1 MPNESTTRT
10 AVVVGAT
17 GIIGRAIAAKL
28 AGLGGWR
35 VLGVTRSGGT
45 VPGVDEAIAVDLRDP
60 KEARR
65 RLAPAAGATH
75 LFFAAYFPQASWAAE
90 VGPNLALLKSAV
102 GGLEAVGAPLQHV
115 TLITGAKYYGVH
127 LGPSPAPAAETEPR
141 HVGPNFYYDQED
153 YLRSREGA
161 AWRWT
166 HLVPTHLTGFA
177 TGNPMNLALSIAVYA
192 SLVRAAGLRLDFPGS
207 AAAFGAMTQVVDA
220 EQLAE
225 AAAWSAVTP
234 QAAGEVFNVANG
246 DPTRWSQLWP
256 AFADYFGVHPGGPRP
271 IPLSSFMPEL
281 APLWNEMAAK
291 FGLAQPEL
299 ASLVNWGFLEFMF
312 AIEYDIVLALG
323 KIRRAGFTRHPD
335 TLEGFLKRFDEYR
348 RARIIP
354 AFEPRARAK
363 G

>member
-45 VPGVDEAIAVDLRDP
+45 VPGVDEAIAVDLR
-60 KEARR
+60 ESEQARR

-75 LFFAAYFPQASWAAE
+75 LFFAAYLPQASWAAE
-90 VGPNLALLKSAV
+90 VGPNLALLVNAV
-102 GGLEAVGAPLQHV
+102 EGLEAVGAPLQHV

-127 LGPSPAPAAETEPR
+127 LGPSRAPAAETEPR
-141 HVGPNFYYDQED
+141 HIGPNFYYDQED
-153 YLRSREGA
+153 YLRSRRDA

-177 TGNPMNLALSIAVYA
+177 TGNPMNLALSVAVYA

-207 AAAFGAMTQVVDA
+207 AAAFGTMTQVVDA
-220 EQLAE
+220 EQLAL
-225 AAAWSAVTP
+225 ASAWAAVTP

-246 DPTRWSQLWP
+246 DPTRWSHLWP
-256 AFADYFGVHPGGPRP
+256 AFGDYFGVPAGGPRP

-281 APLWNEMAAK
+281 APLWRNMAAK
-291 FGLAQPEL
+291 YGLAQPEL
-299 ASLVNWGFLEFMF
+299 GSLVNWGFLEFMF
-312 AIEYDIVLALG
+312 AIKYDIVLAMG
-323 KIRRAGFTRHPD
+323 KIRRAGFVRHPD

-354 AFEPRARAK
+354 TF
-363 G
+363 

>member
-1 MPNESTTRT
+1 MPNESMTPT

-28 AGLGGWR
+28 AERGGWR
-35 VLGVTRSGGT
+35 VIAVTRSGGT

-60 KEARR
+60 EEARL

-75 LFFAAYFPQASWAAE
+75 LFFAAYLPQANWAAE
-90 VGPNLALLKSAV
+90 VGPNRALLVNAV
-102 GGLEAVGAPLQHV
+102 EGLEAVGAPLQHV

-127 LGPSPAPAAETEPR
+127 LGPSAAPAAETEPR

-153 YLRSREGA
+153 YLRSRRDA

-177 TGNPMNLALSIAVYA
+177 TGNPMNLALSVAVYA

-246 DPTRWSQLWP
+246 DPTRWSHLWP
-256 AFADYFGVHPGGPRP
+256 AFGDYFGVPAGGPRP

-281 APLWNEMAAK
+281 APLWRDMAAK
-291 FGLAQPEL
+291 YGLAQPEL
-299 ASLVNWGFLEFMF
+299 GSLVNWGFLEFMF
-312 AIEYDIVLALG
+312 AIEYDIVLAMG

-354 AFEPRARAK
+354 TFEPRARAT